1 MFDAPLAHPLLNE
14 RHHPPKS
21 IPAPHTRQAMSRT
34 QQVTAVIGSPNQ
46 TSKTRALV
54 EAIVASL
61 QGSLPIEVRW
71 VEISQLAEHIGP
83 VVNPKH
89 LPPVAQDALKAI
101 EGADLLIAASPVYKG
116 SYTGLFKHLI
126 DFVNPEA
133 LVGKPVLLAA
143 SGGSDRH
150 ALVVDQQLRPL
161 FSFFRAQ
168 TIPSAVYA
176 ADSDF
181 EGHTVRSD
189 ALLTR
194 IHEATQQVAHV
205 LR

>member
-1 MFDAPLAHPLLNE
+1 
-14 RHHPPKS
+14 
-21 IPAPHTRQAMSRT
+21 MSRT
-34 QQVTAVIGSPNQ
+34 HQVTAIIGSPSNP
-46 TSKTRALV
+46 SKTRALV

-61 QGSLPIEVRW
+61 ESTTPISVRW
-71 VEISQLAEHIGP
+71 VEVSQLAPHIGP
-83 VVNPKH
+83 VTSFKA
-89 LPPVAQDALKAI
+89 LPPEAEEALRAI
-101 EGADLLIAASPVYKG
+101 EQADLVIASSPVYKG

-168 TIPSAVYA
+168 TVPSAVYA
-176 ADSDF
+176 SDADFD
-181 EGHTVRSD
+181 GYTIRSD

-194 IHEATQQVAHV
+194 IHEATQQAAR
-205 LR
+205 LLA